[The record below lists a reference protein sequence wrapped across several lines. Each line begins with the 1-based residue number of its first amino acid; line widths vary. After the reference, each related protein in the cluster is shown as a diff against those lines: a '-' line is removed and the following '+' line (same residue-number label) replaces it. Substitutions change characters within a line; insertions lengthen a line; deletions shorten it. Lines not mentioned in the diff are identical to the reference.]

1 MTQSSPLAPEDPNE
15 KLIYKRLQEETNVK
29 INWTNYTWDEFGE
42 KRNLDIA
49 AGDVPDAIL
58 QAGMSDY
65 DLLKYAD
72 QGVIIPLEDLI
83 DKYMPNL
90 KKVLMKIQSIEN

>member
-65 DLLKYAD
+65 DLFNICRSRSNNTIRRFD
-72 QGVIIPLEDLI
+72 R
-83 DKYMPNL
+83 
-90 KKVLMKIQSIEN
+90 